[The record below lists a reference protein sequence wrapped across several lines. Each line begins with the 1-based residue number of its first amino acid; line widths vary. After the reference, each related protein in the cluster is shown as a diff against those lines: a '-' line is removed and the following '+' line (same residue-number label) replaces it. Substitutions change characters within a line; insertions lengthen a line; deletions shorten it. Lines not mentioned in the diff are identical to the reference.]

1 MKRIRNDGLRAKRS
15 SLARALGRD
24 SGRMREDRTMAFAV
38 SQKKSRS
45 GGLSQVIADVIGS
58 NDVLS
63 AVSAQGLSVLQGSQ
77 QR

>member
-1 MKRIRNDGLRAKRS
+1 
-15 SLARALGRD
+15 
-24 SGRMREDRTMAFAV
+24 MAFAV

-63 AVSAQGLSVLQGSQ
+63 AVSAQGLCLTGLTAAIASAEQRPGALQHAAASSLTAALLSC
-77 QR
+77 RDS

>member
-1 MKRIRNDGLRAKRS
+1 
-15 SLARALGRD
+15 
-24 SGRMREDRTMAFAV
+24 MAFAV